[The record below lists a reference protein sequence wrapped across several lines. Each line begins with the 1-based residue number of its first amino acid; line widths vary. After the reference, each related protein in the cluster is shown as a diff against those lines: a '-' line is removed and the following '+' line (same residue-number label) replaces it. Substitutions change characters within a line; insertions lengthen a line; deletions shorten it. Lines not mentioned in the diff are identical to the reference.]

1 MEHSAE
7 NTVGGIE
14 KERIIKETAVEE
26 KMKPVMPIRSEEALL
41 VSKEAKELL
50 IVIWKSAISLLE
62 LKLLHMYLA
71 KLASGTQKTYL
82 VTMKKKELQA
92 ALGISRVRTEH
103 LEACLERLTKPIP
116 LGEGK
121 SIRLFETARWTMR
134 RIDMVGTPELLKL
147 YTKPMREQLA
157 ETVSEILPFNRRYTY
172 ILYRYLQIHK
182 PDQPWAVEFAE
193 LRDILGYTNKALDLY
208 RHFSDKILK
217 VSYLEIWNKTNLR
230 FTYDPIRIG
239 RTVVQVQ
246 LLVMDSTKCQRPI
259 EEDELTKNV
268 IEESTKVE
276 KPVEDTEEIENA
288 QTEF

>member
-1 MEHSAE
+1 MEHIDDAE
-7 NTVGGIE
+7 NAVKE
-14 KERIIKETAVEE
+14 KK
-26 KMKPVMPIRSEEALL
+26 KKPVTPIH
-41 VSKEAKELL
+41 SKEALFISGEAKEVL
-50 IVIWKSAISLLE
+50 VAIWKSDISLLE

-71 KLASGTQKTYL
+71 KLESDAQKTYL
-82 VTMKKKELQA
+82 VTIKKKELHD
-92 ALGISRVRTEH
+92 ALGISRVRTEY
-103 LEACLERLTKPIP
+103 LEACLEHLTKPIQ

-121 SIRLFETARWTMR
+121 SIHLFETARWTMR

-147 YTKPMREQLA
+147 YTKPMRKQLA
-157 ETVSEILPFNRRYTY
+157 QTASEILPFSKRYTY

-182 PDQPWAVEFAE
+182 TDQPWKVEFSE
-193 LRDILGYTNKALDLY
+193 LKDILGCTNKAMDLY

-217 VSYLEIWNKTNLR
+217 VSYFEIWNKTNLR
-230 FTYDPIRIG
+230 FTYDPIRSG
-239 RTVVQVQ
+239 RTVVQIQ